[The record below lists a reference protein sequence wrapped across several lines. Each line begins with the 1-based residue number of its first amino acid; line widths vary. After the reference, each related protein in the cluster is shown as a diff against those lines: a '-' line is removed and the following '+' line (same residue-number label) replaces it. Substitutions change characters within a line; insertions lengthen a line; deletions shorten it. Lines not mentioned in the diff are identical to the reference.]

1 MSTHQNPF
9 AALLNEQHNVTSL
22 EEHRYLKNKINALL
36 PVAKQVLER
45 LNQSED
51 LYLGA
56 KAIELLA
63 EGI

>member
-1 MSTHQNPF
+1 MNHTPNPF
-9 AALLNEQHNVTSL
+9 SSLLHEQQTVASL
-22 EEHRYLKNKINALL
+22 EEHRYVKNKINALL

-63 EGI
+63 EGF